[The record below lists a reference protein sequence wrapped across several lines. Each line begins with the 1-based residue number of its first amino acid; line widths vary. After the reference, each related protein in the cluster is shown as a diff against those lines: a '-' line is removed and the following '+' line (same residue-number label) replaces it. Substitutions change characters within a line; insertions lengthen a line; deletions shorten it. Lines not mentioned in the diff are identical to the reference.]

1 MGELRA
7 GQEGS
12 EGEGDVGDDVQ
23 DDPGFGGVLHFKVP
37 SELMLLLP
45 PTMLRIRPMVMRS
58 WIRRKWMALRG
69 KVLVSLTESTL

>member
-23 DDPGFGGVLHFKVP
+23 DDPGFGGVLHFEGTVRADAIAAADDA
-37 SELMLLLP
+37 ED
-45 PTMLRIRPMVMRS
+45 
-58 WIRRKWMALRG
+58 
-69 KVLVSLTESTL
+69 